1 MIKYTILGLFALAL
15 ILNSCG
21 PSVNPAYQQKIGTF
35 YGKSLDKTYPSS
47 AKFSR
52 PMSLAVGQWVLW
64 GLSSD
69 GKRSISKSSIVGK
82 EGDGWIIEAYSLS
95 DYDESTIQYLVRG
108 IEKVSEKGNIDDIEM
123 VWMKIRDKDG
133 NITTQEGVALTFSK
147 GFYKKALEHFA
158 VNITGSD
165 GGTVKVPAGN
175 FPGTTKYRSEVTFFG
190 TYYESDGWYHS
201 EVPIS
206 GMIKS
211 VSTDNKITME
221 LLDFGKTGATKSF

>member
-1 MIKYTILGLFALAL
+1 MKKIIILGLLAIAL
-15 ILNSCG
+15 IINSCG
-21 PSVNPAYQQKIGTF
+21 PSVNPVYQQKIGTF

-64 GLSSD
+64 GLTSD
-69 GKRSISKSSIVGK
+69 GKKSISKTSIIGK
-82 EGDGWIIEAYSLS
+82 EGDGWIIETYSLS
-95 DYDESTIQYLVRG
+95 DYDESTMQYLVRG
-108 IEKVSEKGNIDDIEM
+108 IDKVSEKGNLDDIEM

-133 NITTQEGVALTFSK
+133 NITKQEGVVLDMTK

-158 VNITGSD
+158 VNISGSD

-175 FPGTTKYRSEVTFFG
+175 FPGTTKYRSEVTFLG
-190 TYYESDGWYHS
+190 S

-211 VSTDNKITME
+211 VSTDNKVTME